1 VRQEASGSVSLR
13 PVGDQIRSMV
23 DLDCEG
29 TRSRLA
35 EECSQTVR
43 SATCLAR
50 TFATGRA
57 RRLEGYRLLFRKS
70 RLLAAD
76 LLNCLRPVDN
86 LRCCC
91 SLFDVDLSAAHLL
104 DRVPPGSAGS
114 NALLPKRVDR
124 YGCNRPMSDRHL
136 GASER

>member
-1 VRQEASGSVSLR
+1 
-13 PVGDQIRSMV
+13 MV

-29 TRSRLA
+29 VRSRLA
-35 EECSQTVR
+35 GECSQTVR

-57 RRLEGYRLLFRKS
+57 RRLEGYRLLFCKS

-76 LLNCLRPVDN
+76 LLNCLRPADN

-104 DRVPPGSAGS
+104 DPFRQVPRAAMRSFQSVSTDMGVTGQ
-114 NALLPKRVDR
+114 
-124 YGCNRPMSDRHL
+124 
-136 GASER
+136 